1 MKSFVKTLKSAVILT
16 ILMAFLC
23 SAVYPAVM
31 TGLAQLIFK
40 DKANGNLVYVDG
52 EAVGS
57 ELVGQ
62 QWTDPRFFKG
72 RISSVNYN
80 VYTDAEKA
88 DGTYGG
94 VASGSYNYGASNEE
108 LKTRVEASVTQFKE
122 EYLKATG
129 NEFTGEIPADLL
141 TASGSGLDPHISPAA
156 AKLQVPVVAANSG
169 LSEDEVME
177 IVNENTEHKALGVL
191 GEERVNVLKLNL
203 DIAGR
208 LGLTAEAEE

>member
-1 MKSFVKTLKSAVILT
+1 MKSFLKTLKSAVILT

-52 EAVGS
+52 ELLAPSWWDSNGRIP
-57 ELVGQ
+57 G
-62 QWTDPRFFKG
+62 FFKG

-129 NEFTGEIPADLL
+129 NGIYR
-141 TASGSGLDPHISPAA
+141 G
-156 AKLQVPVVAANSG
+156 NSG
-169 LSEDEVME
+169 RSADGVGIRPGSSYQSCRSE
-177 IVNENTEHKALGVL
+177 A
-191 GEERVNVLKLNL
+191 
-203 DIAGR
+203 AGAR
-208 LGLTAEAEE
+208 RSGKQRP